1 MTEHEP
7 RSVARTTGRVRWTI
21 VVLCVCATVVVA
33 AILWRGKLPGAARET
48 SADQASA
55 PSATYYCPMHPTYTS
70 DRPGDCPICN
80 MKLVPLLSGA
90 STSESKVAGRAVIA
104 LDEPRRQLIG
114 VRIGSVERQ
123 RVEQSL
129 RAVGRVDYD
138 ERLRSAVNLK
148 VGGWIEEL
156 FVESTGET
164 VRRGDP
170 LFALYSP
177 ELVEAQRNYLLAF
190 ASKARNA
197 APASGPSVAETTLRA
212 SRERLALLDQAP
224 ERIAEL
230 EASGEVPRTTIF
242 YAKTGGI
249 VLERNVLRGG
259 RVEAGT
265 DLYALADVSKV
276 WILAEFYEYEL
287 PSVRVGQAAWIQLSS
302 QPGEPIQG
310 EVAYVYP
317 YLDRE
322 ARTAIVRIEVSNTE
336 GRLKPGMFATVFV
349 SADLGE
355 QLVIDA
361 EAVLE
366 TGERRLV
373 FVDLGDGHL
382 EPREV
387 ELGAQVGERRIV
399 LGGLAEGE
407 RIVVSGNFLVD
418 SESRLKSALANGMR
432 PSPGEPQAP
441 AASAG
446 PSEHAGHAK

>member
-1 MTEHEP
+1 MNEREP
-7 RSVARTTGRVRWTI
+7 RFVAREAGRVHGPT
-21 VVLCVCATVVVA
+21 VLLCAVVVGVA
-33 AILWRGKLPGAARET
+33 ALLWRVVPQRAASE
-48 SADQASA
+48 SLAEHASE
-55 PSATYYCPMHPTYTS
+55 SSTTYYCPMHPTYTS

-80 MKLVPLLSGA
+80 MKLVPIGSGD
-90 STSESKVAGRAVIA
+90 STSESKVEGRAVIA
-104 LDEPRRQLIG
+104 LDEGRRQLIG

-123 RVEQSL
+123 RLEQNL
-129 RAVGRVDYD
+129 RAVGRVEYD

-164 VRRGDP
+164 VRAGDP
-170 LFALYSP
+170 LFSLYSP
-177 ELVEAQRNYLLAF
+177 ELMEAQRNYLLAF

-197 APASGPSVAETTLRA
+197 AATSGPSVADTTLRA

-230 EASGEVPRTTIF
+230 EASGEVPRTTTF
-242 YAKTGGI
+242 YAKTDGV

-265 DLYALADVSKV
+265 NLYALADVSKV
-276 WILAEFYEYEL
+276 WVLAEFYEYEL
-287 PSVRVGQAAWIQLSS
+287 SSVRVGQPAWIQLSS
-302 QPGEPIQG
+302 LPGEPIQG
-310 EVAYVYP
+310 AVAYIYP
-317 YLDRE
+317 YLERE
-322 ARTAIVRIEVSNTE
+322 SRTASVRIEVANSD

-355 QLVIDA
+355 QLVIDDQ
-361 EAVLE
+361 AVLE
-366 TGERRLV
+366 TGERQLV

-399 LGGLAEGE
+399 LGGLTEGE
-407 RIVVSGNFLVD
+407 RVVVSGNFLVD
-418 SESRLKSALANGMR
+418 SESRLKSALANGMG
-432 PSPGEPQAP
+432 PSAGEVQGSG
-441 AASAG
+441 ASAG
-446 PSEHAGHAK
+446 PAGHAEHAK